1 MFAIVT
7 TMTFA
12 HYDLLL
18 DVLRQEHDRTSRPA
32 YLRIV
37 KREPRSRKSH
47 GRPRGRPAGPPEA
60 A

>member
-1 MFAIVT
+1 
-7 TMTFA
+7 MTFA

-18 DVLRQEHDRTSRPA
+18 DVIQHQHDRSRQPA

-37 KREPRSRKSH
+37 KREPRVRHSH
-47 GRPRGRPAGPPEA
+47 GRPRSLPRGRPAGPPEA

>member
-1 MFAIVT
+1 
-7 TMTFA
+7 MTFA

-18 DVLRQEHDRTSRPA
+18 DVIKREHDHPQRPA

-37 KREPRSRKSH
+37 KREPRARHSH
-47 GRPRGRPAGPPEA
+47 DRPRSLPREQPAGPPEA